1 MNSQLPPTG
10 TEDFFELLSRFVPDD
25 YLNERWPRL
34 QTGGRRHHFSAA
46 QLWRLHLLALI
57 TPVHSFNL
65 LVRLLPEQKAWRRF
79 ARLRN
84 LAQLPD
90 VRMMNAFRKEVG
102 VCGLREVNSHLLDPL
117 IENLDPTRPALALID
132 ATDLPAACS
141 GFKKKHGP
149 LFRRRCRF
157 GWTHPQERTKP
168 VFCRL
173 QEAYLPPLG
182 EQISP
187 RSLVGAVGHMVNSS
201 QCFRER
207 PPGAQSGLLRAALG
221 LAARIRG
228 RRHGLSG
235 CRGQTLL
242 PPAMAGESHHPC
254 AGEDENGA
262 PVRIRKASRLPPR
275 PAAPMAG
282 LRLAPEPA

>member
-10 TEDFFELLSRFVPDD
+10 TEDFLERLTPFVPDD

-34 QTGGRRHHFSAA
+34 KTGGRRHHFSAA

-65 LVRLLPEQKAWRRF
+65 LVRMLPEQKAWRCF

-90 VRMMNAFRKEVG
+90 VRMLNAFRDEVG
-102 VCGLREVNSHLLDPL
+102 VCGLRQVNSHLLEPL
-117 IENLDPTRPALALID
+117 LEKLDPARPALALID

-141 GFKKKHGP
+141 GFKKKHWP

-157 GWTHPQERTKP
+157 GGTHAQERTKP

-173 QEAYLPPLG
+173 QKAHLAP
-182 EQISP
+182 
-187 RSLVGAVGHMVNSS
+187 LVGPACARCSVGAISYLGHPS
-201 QCFRER
+201 QFFRGW
-207 PPGAQSGLLRAALG
+207 PAGAQLGLLCSALG
-221 LAARIRG
+221 LAARLRG
-228 RRHGLSG
+228 GRHGLSG
-235 CRGQTLL
+235 C
-242 PPAMAGESHHPC
+242 
-254 AGEDENGA
+254 
-262 PVRIRKASRLPPR
+262 
-275 PAAPMAG
+275 
-282 LRLAPEPA
+282 